1 MGPIHFRYGTGSVG
15 RIDAEAHH
23 GDACCSVTSLPALYW
38 LDIVPQLRMSTCE
51 ENPGAR
57 LAGENRQNVF
67 GIEKFATLWN
77 ALMSKSGQAMVDYEP
92 TLDNSRPPDLVVH
105 RARTTETVLIGVAYL
120 AVYVLLYWISS
131 VEHNPF
137 ASYSWNPNSGAS
149 FAAMVMFGR
158 RMLPFMFIAPLLG
171 DLFVPQLRVPLPLG
185 LAPAILIGGIYGA
198 AALFLLHS
206 KRRFDRT
213 LQSISSL
220 VLLTFTI
227 VVSAAV
233 VAVGYIGIVVASGL
247 LETADF
253 APAVLSYWVG
263 DTIGIMV
270 MTPFALVLWTR
281 RHAVW
286 MSAETLLQLVA
297 IAAALM
303 LVFAYWTDQHLQLVY
318 ILFVPVVWMAVR
330 TGIEGV
336 SLGIVATQ
344 LGFILGFHAFPDEIG
359 EMPKVQALMLVLAL
373 TGLFAGGLVT
383 ERRRTEAVLRLHQES
398 LARLARLASVGELA
412 AAVAHELNQPLMA
425 AGTYTRLVDDAIRTG
440 NGDTSALAE
449 TARKAAAQVE
459 RAAAVVKRLRALV
472 RLDRSN
478 RAVCRVDRIV
488 RETIDLCGPDLDRR
502 GIKVRQSVA
511 AGLPPVMVD
520 MLQIEQ
526 ALVNL
531 VRNSIDAIGEARQGT
546 ISIEAPLVDADFV
559 EVCVRDSG
567 PGFPPDRAVNPF
579 LPLSSTKKEGLGVG
593 LSLCRSLIEAHGG
606 RIWLDASAPGA
617 AIHFTLPVAKFAAVF
632 QSSCHD

>member
-1 MGPIHFRYGTGSVG
+1 
-15 RIDAEAHH
+15 
-23 GDACCSVTSLPALYW
+23 L
-38 LDIVPQLRMSTCE
+38 
-51 ENPGAR
+51 
-57 LAGENRQNVF
+57 
-67 GIEKFATLWN
+67 KFATFWN
-77 ALMSKSGQAMVDYEP
+77 AIMSRSGQAIVDHD
-92 TLDNSRPPDLVVH
+92 LAVDNPHQPGLVGH
-105 RARTTETVLIGVAYL
+105 RARAIQTVLIGVAYIV
-120 AVYVLLYWISS
+120 VYVLLYWISS
-131 VEHNPF
+131 VEHDPF

-158 RMLPFMFIAPLLG
+158 RMLPFMFIAPLVG
-171 DLFVPQLRVPLPLG
+171 DLFVPQLMVPLPLE
-185 LAPAILIGGIYGA
+185 LAPPILIGGIYGA
-198 AALFLLHS
+198 AALFLLHA
-206 KRRFDRT
+206 KRGFDRT
-213 LQSISSL
+213 FQSMSSL
-220 VLLTFTI
+220 VLLTFTS
-227 VVSAAV
+227 VVSAAL
-233 VAVGYIGIVVASGL
+233 VAGGYIGIVVASGL
-247 LETADF
+247 LPTADF
-253 APAVLSYWVG
+253 IPAVLSYWVG

-270 MTPFALVLWTR
+270 ITPFALVLWTR
-281 RHAVW
+281 RYEVW
-286 MSAETLLQLVA
+286 MSAETVLQLVA
-297 IAAALM
+297 IGSALM
-303 LVFAYWTDQHLQLVY
+303 LVFAFWTAEHLQLVY
-318 ILFVPVVWMAVR
+318 ILFVPIVWMAVR

-359 EMPKVQALMLVLAL
+359 EMPKIQALMLVLAL

-398 LARLARLASVGELA
+398 LARLARFASVGELA

-425 AGTYTRLVDDAIRTG
+425 AGTYTRLVDDAVRSG
-440 NGDTSALAE
+440 NGDAGALAE

-459 RAAAVVKRLRALV
+459 RAAAVVRRLRALV

-478 RAVCRVDRIV
+478 RLACRVDRIV
-488 RETIDLCGPDLDRR
+488 RETIDLCGPDLDRH

-511 AGLPPVMVD
+511 ASLPPVMID

-526 ALVNL
+526 ALLNL
-531 VRNSIDAIGEARQGT
+531 VRNSIDAIGDAGQGT
-546 ISIEAPLVDADFV
+546 ISIEAPRVDADFV

-617 AIHFTLPVAKFAAVF
+617 AIHFTLPLAKFTAVL
-632 QSSCHD
+632 QSPCHD